1 MTPRE
6 LADFILKLGTDD
18 ISVQAAIK
26 TYQGSVN
33 LTADGIYGPKTRAAL
48 VAAGIPDAPAPFY
61 KVAGPPPPDSPG
73 AVSKEQAV
81 LDAAAAL
88 DAVWAERGFGPLNDS
103 IRAMLIGHAFGESQ
117 FGRHIPGFKDTLRG
131 TNNWGSVQATQKWM
145 QAHGGA
151 DYFGAAA
158 HLDHRGDGTPY
169 VGYYR
174 IYPNQYEAAKGWLG
188 TVLYSPADF
197 AASITQG
204 PGPYAAY
211 LRAHGYFEAPVERY
225 VTMLTNGQADMW
237 RTLQAARARGLKPAD
252 PKQAGFNEAPV
263 APLIERL
270 HTPKGEYS
278 PSAWGTVSMAQFQ
291 ATKADG
297 EGVRW
302 FGRPLPAIAPPEA
315 PAATASTT
323 TASPGAG
330 QAAVAPGGTSA
341 ATAAGAPPAAGTP
354 PTTTAGA
361 SAATPPT
368 TTAGAPAAAAGAAP
382 AGASASTS
390 GAPGGGPGD
399 SPPVGGG
406 SSANGAP
413 AASPSGASPAWT
425 PPAGTPTGQVP
436 ARRSHGMAPFL
447 FAGAAIGVAALVTEW
462 IVHHRATEAAR

>member
-33 LTADGIYGPKTRAAL
+33 LTADGLYGPKTRAAL

-61 KVAGPPPPDSPG
+61 KVSAPPAPDSPG
-73 AVSKEQAV
+73 AISKEQAV

-88 DAVWAERGFGPLNDS
+88 DAVWAERGFGPIGDS
-103 IRAMLIGHAFGESQ
+103 MRAMLIGHAFGESQ

-131 TNNWGSVQATQKWM
+131 TNNWGSVQATQAWQK
-145 QAHGGA
+145 AHGGT

-204 PGPYAAY
+204 PGPYAEY

-252 PKQAGFNEAPV
+252 PKQSGFNEAPV

-278 PSAWGTVSMAQFQ
+278 PSAWGTVSMAQF
-291 ATKADG
+291 AAAKADG

-302 FGRPLPAIAPPEA
+302 FGKPLPAIAA
-315 PAATASTT
+315 PT
-323 TASPGAG
+323 
-330 QAAVAPGGTSA
+330 
-341 ATAAGAPPAAGTP
+341 PA
-354 PTTTAGA
+354 
-361 SAATPPT
+361 AATPT
-368 TTAGAPAAAAGAAP
+368 
-382 AGASASTS
+382 SSTD
-390 GAPGGGPGD
+390 P
-399 SPPVGGG
+399 
-406 SSANGAP
+406 AP
-413 AASPSGASPAWT
+413 AASPAASSATGSGAGASPAT
-425 PPAGTPTGQVP
+425 GATPAGGSAASPGSGAIPATGGGGTATAPGTATPATTSATG
-436 ARRSHGMAPFL
+436 SG
-447 FAGAAIGVAALVTEW
+447 AGASPATGTTPATGGGSAIVRPKHSLVPLFFGVAAVGVAALVAAY
-462 IVHHRATEAAR
+462 HRTTAEGT